1 MRVVSIYDLRRLPRG
16 EALRRLKEAEWVL
29 DEGATF
35 IPSGEFSRILENS
48 GSVHKRLTH
57 KHKMVRA

>member
-1 MRVVSIYDLRRLPRG
+1 MRVVSIYELRGLSKE
-16 EALRRLKEAEWVL
+16 EALARLKEAEWVL

-48 GSVHKRLTH
+48 GSVHKNPNHQL
-57 KHKMVRA
+57 KEVRA